1 MAHSDP
7 MQNPTG
13 GVGRDRFF
21 DLRRAAMQP
30 ALREDLLERVLDSA
44 NVQRAW
50 KQVKANGG
58 AAGVDGLTIEAFP
71 AFARTQWPTIRQA
84 LRDGTYQPAP
94 VRRHVIAKPGGGER
108 LLGIPRILDR
118 VIQQAIA
125 QVLTPIFDPAFSRS
139 SFGFRPGRSAHGAVK
154 QVHGYIEAGY
164 RYCVDVDLARFFDTV
179 DHDVVMARLA
189 ENVSDKRLLRLIG
202 RYLRAGVVVEGTIQP
217 TRKGVPQ
224 GSPLSPVLSN
234 IVLDV
239 LDKELERRGHRFAR
253 YADDVVILVKS
264 QRAGKRVMQSITRFL
279 ERKLK
284 LKVNRQK
291 SQVVPANAVEFLG
304 FVFRR
309 GKIRWSQQSVE
320 RFKAKVR
327 RLTSRT
333 WGISMQKRLAI
344 LSSYLRGWI
353 NYYGLSNYYRPL
365 PELDRWIRRRVRM
378 CYWKQWGRA
387 RRRIAMLIKLG
398 VSRRNAII
406 TGRSRRGSWTM
417 ARTPV
422 TQQAMSNPWLK
433 AQGLVS
439 VRELWIACAP
449 LR

>member
-13 GVGRDRFF
+13 GVWG
-21 DLRRAAMQP
+21 RRAAMQP
-30 ALREDLLERVLDSA
+30 ALREDLLERVLDPA
-44 NVQRAW
+44 NVHRAW

-58 AAGVDGLTIEAFP
+58 AAGVDGMTIDEFP
-71 AFARTQWPTIRQA
+71 AFARTQWPRIRQA
-84 LRDGTYQPAP
+84 LQDGTYQPQP
-94 VRRHVIAKPGGGER
+94 VRRHAIAKPGGGQR

-118 VIQQAIA
+118 VIQQAIS
-125 QVLTPIFDPAFSRS
+125 QVLTPIFDPAFSAS

-154 QVHGYIEAGY
+154 QVHGYIKAGY
-164 RYCVDVDLARFFDTV
+164 RYCVDLDLAKFFDTV
-179 DHDVVMARLA
+179 DHDVLMARVA
-189 ENVSDKRLLRLIG
+189 EKVSDKRLLQLIG
-202 RYLRAGVVVEGTIQP
+202 GYLRAGVLVEGTIQP
-217 TRKGVPQ
+217 TRQGTPQ
-224 GSPLSPVLSN
+224 GSPLSPLLSN

-239 LDKELERRGHRFAR
+239 LDKELEKRGHRFAR
-253 YADDVVILVKS
+253 YADDAVILTRS
-264 QRAGKRVMQSITRFL
+264 RRAAERVMRSITRFL

-284 LKVNRQK
+284 LTVNRQK
-291 SQVVPANAVEFLG
+291 SRVVSAKQVAFLG

-309 GKIRWSQQSVE
+309 GKIRWSEQSVE

-333 WGISMQKRLAI
+333 WGVSMRKRLAV
-344 LSSYLRGWI
+344 LARYVRGWI

-378 CYWKQWGRA
+378 CYWKQWGRP

-406 TGRSRRGSWTM
+406 TGRSRRGSWNM
-417 ARTPV
+417 SRTPV

>member
-1 MAHSDP
+1 MVHSHP

-30 ALREDLLERVLDSA
+30 ALHDDLITRVLDRQ
-44 NVQRAW
+44 NMHRAW

-58 AAGVDGLTIEAFP
+58 AAGIDGMTIEEFP
-71 AFARTQWPTIRQA
+71 DCMRTQWSAIRQA

-94 VRRHVIAKPGGGER
+94 VRRHAIAKPGGGER
-108 LLGIPRILDR
+108 LLGIARILDR
-118 VIQQAIA
+118 VIQQAIS
-125 QVLTPIFDPAFSRS
+125 QVLTPIFDPAFSAS
-139 SFGFRPGRSAHGAVK
+139 SFGFRPGRRAHGAIK
-154 QVHGYIEAGY
+154 QVNGYIKAGY
-164 RYCVDVDLARFFDTV
+164 RVCVDVDLAKFFDTV
-179 DHDVVMARLA
+179 DHDVLMARLA
-189 ENVSDKRLLRLIG
+189 ERVSDKGLLQLIG
-202 RYLRAGVVVEGTIQP
+202 RYLRAGVAVEGTIQP
-217 TRKGVPQ
+217 TREGVPQ
-224 GSPLSPVLSN
+224 GSPLSPLLSN

-253 YADDVVILVKS
+253 YADDAVILVRS
-264 QRAGKRVMQSITRFL
+264 RRAGKRVMESITRFL

-291 SQVVPANAVEFLG
+291 SQVVSARQVAFLG

-309 GKIRWSQQSVE
+309 GKIRWSDESFE
-320 RFKAKVR
+320 GFKAKVR

-333 WGISMQKRLAI
+333 WGISMKKRLAI
-344 LSSYLRGWI
+344 LSCYLRGWI
-353 NYYGLSNYYRPL
+353 TYYGLSKYYRPL

-378 CYWKQWGRA
+378 CYWKQWGRP

-398 VSRRNAII
+398 VNRRNAII
-406 TGRSRRGSWTM
+406 TGRSRRGPWTM

-439 VRELWIACAP
+439 VRELWIARAE